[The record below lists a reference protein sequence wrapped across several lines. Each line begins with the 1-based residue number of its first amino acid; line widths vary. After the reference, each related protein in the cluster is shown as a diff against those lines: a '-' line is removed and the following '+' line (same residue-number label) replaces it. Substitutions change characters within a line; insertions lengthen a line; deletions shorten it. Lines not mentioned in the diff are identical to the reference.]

1 MCTIH
6 AILKYF
12 KTQSHVFTT
21 KLDLPRLDFP
31 WSMLSWMGVY
41 FFRQEDDEEV
51 KTVLPLGSSFLL
63 QPVTISWKL
72 PISSSTGPAPP
83 PPQTQCLS
91 LGQEK
96 RVRRFQLFPV
106 IIAVMFTMWFSVCV
120 ISQIFNIEIFA
131 RGLSFSDSVLVL
143 TSRTNTFSKYSSYLK
158 GALNDWSFL
167 SSYTCMYEMQHGQV
181 AIPKD

>member
-1 MCTIH
+1 M
-6 AILKYF
+6 KYL
-12 KTQSHVFTT
+12 VMDGC
-21 KLDLPRLDFP
+21 L
-31 WSMLSWMGVY
+31 
-41 FFRQEDDEEV
+41 
-51 KTVLPLGSSFLL
+51 LL
-63 QPVTISWKL
+63 QTRRWWRRKNSLASWIIFPSPACNSWKL
-72 PISSSTGPAPP
+72 PISSWTGPALAPPP

-167 SSYTCMYEMQHGQV
+167 SSYTCMYETQHGQV